1 MKNLKWLIAV
11 PLICFLSIGVSAQQV
26 LADDITSQNQLSLVP
41 TQTPQS
47 YKTQL
52 PTPQQ
57 MQPQQFSTEKPSEFE
72 QFVSGETEIT
82 DVHLE
87 ILKNLRGITF
97 SHSSQMPDFG
107 QTAVSVKIVKYA
119 DNAQGGSVSPVHVDS
134 GFIIGTREAIAN
146 AFSKL
151 GIRSPFV
158 ISTDL
163 KQFGYD
169 LFRQSLSAF
178 GPVENV
184 PVGSDYIVGPGD
196 EIKIAAWGKIEG
208 QWNVVVDRDGTISL
222 PKIGIMGVAGLTFK
236 ELKEVIYS
244 GLSKYYTGFEM
255 NVGMGSLRSIRVYV
269 VGNAQRPGAYTVSS
283 LATLVNALFDSGGP
297 GKTGSMRDI
306 QVKRNGKTM
315 ANFDLYEFLMK
326 GDKTKDIRLM
336 PEDVIFIPPVGPL
349 AAIAGSVNNPAIYEL
364 RGESRITQLIAL
376 AGGLNTV
383 ATKNRVQVERIVDSN
398 RQVVFESTLDDIKEN
413 DLALQSGD
421 VLKIFQ
427 ITRERRTIKISGAIQ
442 REGEYGFSSGSK
454 VSVKDLVA
462 MAGGLKYYAYTKEA
476 ELTRVTV
483 TDKGPITE
491 KFVLD
496 LEKALAGD
504 PANNISLKEDD
515 YLFVRTVPE
524 WQTYTKVSV
533 AGEVKFPGIYTIMK
547 GEKLSS
553 LIERAG
559 GFTEKTYLRGA
570 IFTRKSVQEL
580 QQKNIDEMIKRLEMD
595 LLASAPAETAAA
607 LTAEDAKLKAYE
619 IQQKTEFVKKLKGV
633 KATGRVS
640 IALNEPERL
649 KKTSYDI
656 ELEEADNLFIPTNPS
671 TVQVVGAVYNQTAFV
686 FDKDKNFSNY
696 IDLAGGYTDSADE
709 DNKYILKV
717 DGTAVRPDS
726 GFLGISWSRNSSRW
740 EFASQAVE
748 PGDTIVVPEQLEK
761 VSWMR
766 EIKDVTQI
774 LYQIAVTAG
783 VLIVAF

>member
-1 MKNLKWLIAV
+1 M
-11 PLICFLSIGVSAQQV
+11 
-26 LADDITSQNQLSLVP
+26 
-41 TQTPQS
+41 
-47 YKTQL
+47 
-52 PTPQQ
+52 
-57 MQPQQFSTEKPSEFE
+57 EKPSEFE

-82 DVHLE
+82 DVQLE
-87 ILKNLRGITF
+87 ILKGLEGIAF
-97 SHSSQMPDFG
+97 SHSLKRAEFG
-107 QTAVSVKIVKYA
+107 QTAVSVRIVKYSE
-119 DNAQGGSVSPVHVDS
+119 NAQGVSVSPVQVDA
-134 GFIIGTREAIAN
+134 GFIIGTREAIAD
-146 AFSKL
+146 AFKKL

-169 LFRQSLSAF
+169 LFRQPLSAF
-178 GPVENV
+178 GPAENV
-184 PVGSDYIVGPGD
+184 PAGADYIVGPGD
-196 EIKIAAWGKIEG
+196 EIKITVWGKIEG
-208 QWNVVVDRDGTISL
+208 QWNVVVDRDGTIAL
-222 PKIGIMGVAGLTFK
+222 PKIGIMGVTGLTFK
-236 ELKEVIYS
+236 ELKEVLYN

-306 QVKRNGKTM
+306 QVKRNGKTLV
-315 ANFDLYEFLMK
+315 NFDLYEFLLK

-336 PEDVIFIPPVGPL
+336 SEDVIFIPPVGPL

-364 RGESRITQLIAL
+364 KGESKIAELITLS
-376 AGGLNTV
+376 GGLNTI
-383 ATKNRVQVERIVDSN
+383 ATKNRVQVERIVDGN

-427 ITRERRTIKISGAIQ
+427 VVREQRTIKVSGAVQ
-442 REGEYGFSSGSK
+442 REGEYGFSAGST
-454 VSVKDLVA
+454 VTVKDLVA

-476 ELTRVTV
+476 ELTRVEV
-483 TDKGPITE
+483 TDKGPVTE
-491 KFVLD
+491 KIVID

-524 WQTYTKVSV
+524 WQTYTIVSI
-533 AGEVKFPGIYTIMK
+533 AGEVRFPGVYTIMR
-547 GEKLSS
+547 GEKISS
-553 LIERAG
+553 LIARAG
-559 GFTEKTYLRGA
+559 GFTDKAYLRGA

-580 QQKNIDEMIKRLEMD
+580 QQKNIDEMIRRLERD
-595 LLASAPAETAAA
+595 LLGAISEETATA
-607 LTAEDAKLKAYE
+607 LTSEEAKIKAYE
-619 IQQKTEFVKKLKGV
+619 IEQKTAFIKKLKEV

-640 IALNEPERL
+640 IAVNEPEHL

-656 ELEEADNLFIPTNPS
+656 ELEEGDSLFIPSNPS
-671 TVQVVGAVYNQTAFV
+671 TVQVIGAVYNQTAFV
-686 FDKDKNFSNY
+686 FDRDKNYSNY

-709 DNKYILKV
+709 DNEYILKV

-726 GFLGISWSRNSSRW
+726 GGLLWSKNSNRW
-740 EFASQAVE
+740 EFASQDVE
-748 PGDTIVVPEQLEK
+748 PGDTIVVPEELEK
-761 VSWMR
+761 ISWMR
-766 EIKDVTQI
+766 EIKDITQI
-774 LYQIAVTAG
+774 MYQIAVTAG